1 MSTAADRT
9 SHEQAFSR
17 LVAARAWGDGES
29 ACGAGSGLE
38 RTASVRDALRELC
51 GELGVRTLLD
61 AGCGDCHWI
70 SAADL
75 PLRRYVGV
83 DVVDELLAAARAR
96 YAKGR
101 RRRILRAD
109 ITTDPLPRA
118 DLVLCRECLM
128 HFPDEDVHAALRNF
142 AASGST
148 WLLTT
153 SWRDGR
159 NEAIEV
165 GGWRR
170 LDLEAAPFGLP
181 APVAEIP
188 DGPLDGSEPG
198 KRLGLWSL
206 GSHIPAGATRTIGR

>member
-1 MSTAADRT
+1 MSTAAEPTR
-9 SHEQAFSR
+9 HQEAFSR

-29 ACGAGSGLE
+29 ACGPGSGLE
-38 RTASVRDALRELC
+38 RTAAVRAALRDLC
-51 GELGVRTLLD
+51 VRLRVRTLLD

-70 SAADL
+70 AAADL
-75 PLRRYVGV
+75 PVRRYIGV
-83 DVVDELLAAARAR
+83 DVVEELLAAARAR
-96 YAKGR
+96 YAEGR

-109 ITTDPLPRA
+109 VTTDPLPRA

-128 HFPDEDVHAALRNF
+128 HFPDADVAAALANLVT
-142 AASGST
+142 SGST

-153 SWRDGR
+153 SWRGGS
-159 NEAIEV
+159 NEPIEV

-170 LDLEAAPFGLP
+170 LDLEAEPFGLP

-198 KRLGLWSL
+198 KRLGLWRL
-206 GSHIPAGATRTIGR
+206 DRHIPAAATRTIGR